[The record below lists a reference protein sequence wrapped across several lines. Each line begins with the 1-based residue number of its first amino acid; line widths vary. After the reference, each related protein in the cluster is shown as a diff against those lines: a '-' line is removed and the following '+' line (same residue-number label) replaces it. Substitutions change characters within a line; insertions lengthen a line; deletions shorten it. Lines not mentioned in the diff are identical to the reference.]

1 MSRYNRKIYQNL
13 LLFLYK
19 KYFIQKLKNIKSN
32 NISVFIQFSW
42 FFSNKTTIFFFNSP
56 LTTFYLHTYTF
67 TFFEVI

>member
-19 KYFIQKLKNIKSN
+19 KYFIQKSKNIKSN

-42 FFSNKTTIFFFNSP
+42 FFSNKATIFFFNSP